1 MAQLPLY
8 NNIVNFALTNFS
20 QNRIKMHNS
29 KRIISRVLT
38 VVAILIASSL
48 PVNAQISKGE
58 KSLGPRIGYVS
69 RNKSAIAG
77 LVFQYA
83 FSQHFRVAPEIGYIF
98 RHNNY
103 DASTVDLNVHIPF
116 GFTGEKVSFY
126 PLAGINYSSW
136 SHHYRDNGLN
146 SSEIIESKDV
156 STRKA
161 RFGLNVGAGF
171 DMRCSETLKLSLE
184 AKYIIIKGYTT
195 AMICAGISYVF

>member
-1 MAQLPLY
+1 
-8 NNIVNFALTNFS
+8 
-20 QNRIKMHNS
+20 MHIS
-29 KRIISRVLT
+29 KKLIARVLT
-38 VVAILIASSL
+38 VLAIIIASSL
-48 PVNAQISKGE
+48 PANAQISKGE
-58 KSLGPRIGYVS
+58 KSLGPKIGYVS

-83 FSQHFRVAPEIGYIF
+83 FSQHFRIAPEISYIF

-103 DASTVDLNVHIPF
+103 DASTVDINAHIPF
-116 GFTGEKVSFY
+116 GFTGEKVAFY

-136 SHHYRDNGLN
+136 SHHFRDNGSE

-156 STRKA
+156 STRTA

-195 AMICAGISYVF
+195 AVICAGISYVF